1 MEMAAGPVSAH
12 ENVMNRAVE
21 AMREAP
27 GVLLLGPPRIGRSR
41 LLEQLVAHGRAIGV
55 RVLRCSPV
63 AAEQALPFMGL
74 IDLLEDVDDEVLD
87 RLPAGQGDALRA
99 ALLRGGQ
106 PDAGQLGDA
115 RVPLAVLTLL
125 RRLADQGPVWLV
137 VDDLHW
143 VDEPT
148 ARVLGFV
155 ARRIGGTLLRLMAS
169 EPVAAG
175 RGPAFAPLCPP
186 GTARLTVPPL
196 TPAELAV
203 LLAEHAG
210 QSLPS
215 ATVREIT
222 RVARGNPGDALELL
236 SALPPDGAPFN
247 APPTNGGPSG
257 GLSGWVHGDPPGGP
271 NRAATGAEPPG
282 GHHAELLRTLPEPAR
297 EALLLVSAAARP
309 DLTLLATAGGPS
321 VTVELETAERLG
333 MLRIAPDGQV
343 AFDSPA
349 LGRAVY
355 AEAGGRSR
363 RAAHTR
369 LAAAETEPVERAR
382 HRALANPARDEEVA
396 RSLMTAAATA
406 RRRSAPGTAAEL
418 AALAVARTP
427 VEQPE
432 LRTERRLTA
441 ADYAVDAGHRDAAR
455 AEAQALLEEPDPE
468 VRVRARLVL
477 LRCAGQSLEHEG
489 GLIQDG
495 LAEAAAAGS
504 PGLEARLRCWQAN
517 RDLLAGRLDQAEAA
531 AGRAADLAAAA
542 NRPETQLEALTT
554 LAYLRRLGGDPRAES
569 TLALALET
577 ARANGIDDVR
587 LREALMT
594 EAVFHLHANR
604 LAAAESSLL
613 ELLRRFTGQLGMEEL
628 IDVTIQLAGVRIRAA
643 DCAGAL
649 RAARQVAA
657 LHARRLGVEQSGEDG
672 YGAAFEEAGPVAYVT
687 AAAESVGGSLEL
699 ARRLAQR
706 GARTAEREGD
716 RFWLLW
722 NLTVLGRVHL
732 MGDEPEA
739 AVRALRKALEIER
752 AMGIVDPGVG
762 RWHADLVEALVC
774 QGGRAA
780 LDEARAL
787 LDQVTEAARRLD
799 REAVLGCLERAEA
812 LWHLARGEHAEAAA
826 LLERAVAR
834 LRSEGVPLELARALA
849 AQAQLE
855 RRRRRQGAARSAA
868 DEALRICQ
876 DTGAAAWLGPIKRR
890 IQGGG
895 GGRAGAARQSADASG
910 AVLLTPSEQRI
921 AALAADGAT
930 NREIAAACFISV
942 KTVEASLSR
951 VYRKLGVRS
960 RTELA
965 KAPTD

>member
-1 MEMAAGPVSAH
+1 MMEMAAGPVSAH
-12 ENVMNRAVE
+12 ESVMNRAVE

-74 IDLLEDVDDEVLD
+74 IDLLEDVDDEALD

-125 RRLADQGPVWLV
+125 RQLADQGPVWLV

-155 ARRIGGTLLRLMAS
+155 ARRIGGTLLRMVAG

-175 RGPAFAPLCPP
+175 RGPAFASLCPP

-210 QSLPS
+210 QPLPS
-215 ATVREIT
+215 ATVREIA

-236 SALPPDGAPFN
+236 RTLPPDGLPFN
-247 APPTNGGPSG
+247 APAANGGSSD
-257 GLSGWVHGDPPGGP
+257 GLSGWVHGGP
-271 NRAATGAEPPG
+271 NRAPTAAEPPG

-343 AFDSPA
+343 VFDSPA

-363 RAAHTR
+363 RNAHAR

-489 GLIQDG
+489 GLIRDG
-495 LAEAAAAGS
+495 LAEAAAADS
-504 PGLEARLRCWQAN
+504 PGLEARLRCWQAD

-542 NRPETQLEALTT
+542 NQPETQLEALTT

-657 LHARRLGVEQSGEDG
+657 LHARRLGVEQTGEDG

-699 ARRLAQR
+699 ARQLAQR
-706 GARTAEREGD
+706 GARTAELEGD

-732 MGDEPEA
+732 MGEEPEA
-739 AVRALRKALEIER
+739 AVRALRKALDIER

-812 LWHLARGEHAEAAA
+812 LWHLAHGEHAEAAA

-895 GGRAGAARQSADASG
+895 GGRAGAARQPADASG

-930 NREIAAACFISV
+930 NREIAAACYISV

>member
-1 MEMAAGPVSAH
+1 
-12 ENVMNRAVE
+12 MNRAVE

-74 IDLLEDVDDEVLD
+74 IDLLEDVDDEALD

-125 RRLADQGPVWLV
+125 RQLADQGPVWLV

-155 ARRIGGTLLRLMAS
+155 ARRIGGTLLRMVAG

-175 RGPAFAPLCPP
+175 RGPAFASLCPP

-210 QSLPS
+210 QPLPS
-215 ATVREIT
+215 ATVREIA

-236 SALPPDGAPFN
+236 RTLPPDGLPFN
-247 APPTNGGPSG
+247 APAANGGSSD
-257 GLSGWVHGDPPGGP
+257 GLSGWVHGGP
-271 NRAATGAEPPG
+271 NRAPTAAEPPG

-343 AFDSPA
+343 VFDSPA

-363 RAAHTR
+363 RNAHAR

-489 GLIQDG
+489 GLIRDG
-495 LAEAAAAGS
+495 LAEAAAADS
-504 PGLEARLRCWQAN
+504 PGLEARLRCWQAD

-542 NRPETQLEALTT
+542 NQPETQLEALTT

-657 LHARRLGVEQSGEDG
+657 LHARRLGVEQTGEDG

-699 ARRLAQR
+699 ARQLAQR
-706 GARTAEREGD
+706 GARTAELEGD

-732 MGDEPEA
+732 MGEEPEA
-739 AVRALRKALEIER
+739 AVRALRKALDIER

-812 LWHLARGEHAEAAA
+812 LWHLAHGEHAEAAA

-895 GGRAGAARQSADASG
+895 GGRAGAARQPADASG

-930 NREIAAACFISV
+930 NREIAAACYISV